1 MNIGSYFGKE
11 RKCKILK
18 NFDYLRRVKIF
29 GSNLISL
36 RIYLKNNEEPLM
48 SLRSGLLFGEPCTCL
63 QFFFTIVLRPIC
75 H

>member
-1 MNIGSYFGKE
+1 MNIGSYFGQE

-18 NFDYLRRVKIF
+18 NFNRLRKVKIF

-48 SLRSGLLFGEPCTCL
+48 SSGLLFGEPCTCL